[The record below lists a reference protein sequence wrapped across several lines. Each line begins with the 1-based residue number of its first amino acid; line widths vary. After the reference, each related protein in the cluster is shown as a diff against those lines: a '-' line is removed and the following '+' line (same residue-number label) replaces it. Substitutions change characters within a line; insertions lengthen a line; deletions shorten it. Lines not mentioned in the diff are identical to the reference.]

1 MDRSGRYVACLVFGV
16 AFAAAMSRPG
26 VAPVAT
32 LVTELASMD
41 RLQRWTGVG
50 ENGCTA
56 PHRRDTGSN
65 VAKSTG

>member
-1 MDRSGRYVACLVFGV
+1 MERSGRYVACLVLGV

-32 LVTELASMD
+32 LVTKLASMD
-41 RLQRWTGVG
+41 GLQRWVGV
-50 ENGCTA
+50 EANGCPA